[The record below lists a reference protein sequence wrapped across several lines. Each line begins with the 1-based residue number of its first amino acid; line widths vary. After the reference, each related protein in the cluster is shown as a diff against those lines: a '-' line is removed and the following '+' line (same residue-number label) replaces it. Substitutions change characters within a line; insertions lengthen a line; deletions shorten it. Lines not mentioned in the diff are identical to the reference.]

1 MTVSADPAS
10 STAHIQNEIVR
21 FGNKVHHGTPGHF
34 LQRDRLRC
42 LRGLGKH
49 EHPQHQ
55 ASADLFVCPVGHC
68 QVDCHLLPEQLGEQM
83 ATCTSLHSV
92 RRPLSLPRKMQ
103 ITLTVTISVL
113 IKGCSAFVFILA
125 GLADFSR
132 LASVHG
138 WLQVAAIETDVS

>member
-1 MTVSADPAS
+1 M
-10 STAHIQNEIVR
+10 
-21 FGNKVHHGTPGHF
+21 HHGTPGHF
-34 LQRDRLRC
+34 NNEIDFAGSEFL
-42 LRGLGKH
+42 
-49 EHPQHQ
+49 
-55 ASADLFVCPVGHC
+55 ASMNIHNIKPRQIFSSAPLATG

-92 RRPLSLPRKMQ
+92 RSPLSLPRKMQ

-132 LASVHG
+132 LASVHE